1 MSGWFLTQIAIEG
14 FRGINN
20 QGDPLALKFKTDK
33 VNSVFATNGMGK
45 SSIFD
50 ALSYAFTG
58 AIPKLKQL
66 PASEGG
72 ESYYLNRF
80 HPASH
85 GTVSLTLSPEAG
97 GADVIVTTT
106 RHDNGS
112 RTVTTSDGSDGEALL
127 RELNR
132 EFVLLDARTFQ
143 NFIEHKPLDRGRAFA
158 GLLGL
163 GPYSTLRQSL
173 QSVNN
178 TRAFNNH
185 FGTTAA
191 TAEKSRAELELT
203 TASNAVTEAYKALV
217 GEDLQPTTPENDLMT
232 KAHAALANIALIKSE
247 CVEKA
252 FVDISPDD
260 CVTLVRDAE
269 GGKDRDRLAQVIRAE
284 AAFDEALKKV
294 PSEDDGKKLVEL
306 ATAYD
311 EALEKT
317 RGDDFLKLFRLT
329 AKILGADE
337 WSEKGRCP
345 ACEHDGGQPLLEH
358 INAKAA
364 QFDLVTQAAEAIR
377 IEWTA
382 RGWTNLTALEHL
394 TREDGEGVFVQ
405 PASSKITSGGF
416 TAVLANGF
424 VTAVST
430 ASSRG
435 QLALQAAQTEKLQ
448 LEQKL
453 PPSLV
458 AVTEKIEAARRLQK
472 ALKDRSDAIASRTTM
487 MAKIER
493 TTRLKQF
500 LDAVSSGFSDAEAN
514 AATRRLAAVEP
525 ICQTLFSKIM
535 HLGVVPAIAK
545 PAGSEELSISLASFH
560 TLTNLSAPSLLSES
574 YRNAFAISVYLA
586 AASLFGG
593 AAKFLVLDDVTSS
606 FDGGHQYH
614 LMEAMRSSFARPGIP
629 NGPQVILL
637 SHDTLLEKYFNTQ
650 MNAGIWWH
658 QRIQGSPRTAVLPQN
673 NAVNR
678 LRDSIT
684 NMLNAGNAIDGGAM
698 MRDYLE
704 YRLEEVIAKVA
715 IPVPINV
722 AISDDKRLASA
733 FLEAIKDGVKLHKAA
748 NSLILEAA
756 QEAGLNTAMMTIVGN
771 YLAHWNTG
779 QTALF
784 TPPALLGVV
793 QAIDDFVDCFKYE
806 PAPGQQKRFYKNL
819 ASK

>member
-1 MSGWFLTQIAIEG
+1 MSGWFLTEIAIEG

-20 QGDPLALKFKTDK
+20 QGDPLVLKFKTDK

-50 ALSYAFTG
+50 ALNYAFTG
-58 AIPKLKQL
+58 SIPKLKQL
-66 PASEGG
+66 PAAEGG

-85 GTVSLTLSPEAG
+85 GSVSLTLSPEAG
-97 GADVIVTTT
+97 GANVVVTVT
-106 RHDNGS
+106 RHDNGN
-112 RTVTTSDGSDGEALL
+112 RIVTTSDGSDGEALL

-132 EFVLLDARTFQ
+132 EFVLLDGGTFQ
-143 NFIEHKPLDRGRAFA
+143 NFIEYKPLDRGRAFA

-163 GPYSTLRQSL
+163 RPYSILRQSL
-173 QSVNN
+173 QAISN

-185 FGTTAA
+185 FGMTAA
-191 TAEKSRAELELT
+191 RAERSRAELDLT
-203 TASNAVTEAYKALV
+203 KASSAVDESYKALV
-217 GEDLQPTTPENDLMT
+217 GEDLDPTIPEHDLT
-232 KAHAALANIALIKSE
+232 AKAHAALANITLIKSACE
-247 CVEKA
+247 QKV
-252 FVDISPDD
+252 FVDVSLDD

-269 GGKDRDRLAQVIRAE
+269 GGEERDRLAKLIQAE
-284 AAFDEALKKV
+284 AALDEALKKV
-294 PSEDDGKKLVEL
+294 PSEEDGKKLIEL
-306 ATAYD
+306 AIAYD

-317 RGDDFLKLFRLT
+317 RGDDFLKLLRLT
-329 AKILGADE
+329 AKILSTEE
-337 WSEKGRCP
+337 WSEKERCP
-345 ACEHDGGQPLLEH
+345 ACEHDGGQPILEQ
-358 INAKAA
+358 INIRVA
-364 QFDLVTQAAEAIR
+364 QYDAVTQAAEAIR
-377 IEWTA
+377 TEWTV
-382 RGWTNLTALEHL
+382 RGWTNLTALENL
-394 TREDGEGVFVQ
+394 TRKNEEAAFVQ
-405 PASSKITSGGF
+405 PTSSKVTSGGL
-416 TAVLANGF
+416 TAALANGF
-424 VTAVST
+424 LTAVGT

-435 QLALQAAQTEKLQ
+435 QLALKAAQTEKLH

-472 ALKDRSDAIASRTTM
+472 ALQDRAEAVASRATIMT
-487 MAKIER
+487 KIER

-525 ICQTLFSKIM
+525 ICQTLFRKIM

-545 PAGSEELSISLASFH
+545 PSGSEELSISLASFH
-560 TLTNLSAPSLLSES
+560 TLTNVSAPSLLSES

-593 AAKFLVLDDVTSS
+593 AAKFIVLDDVTSS

-614 LMEAMRSSFARPGIP
+614 LMEAIRLSFARPGVP
-629 NGPQVILL
+629 TGPQVILL

-684 NMLNAGNAIDGGAM
+684 NMLNAGNAIDGGAL

-704 YRLEEVIAKVA
+704 YRLEEVITKVA

-733 FLEAIKDGVKLHKAA
+733 FLDAIKDGVKLHKAA
-748 NSLILEAA
+748 NSLILEPH
-756 QEAGLNTAMMTIVGN
+756 QESGLNTAMMTIVGN
-771 YLAHWNTG
+771 YLAHWSTG

-784 TPPALLGVV
+784 TSPALLGVV

-806 PAPGQQKRFYKNL
+806 PVPGQKKKFYKNL